1 MPRSGEKRE
10 IKTRIQHYSL
20 ISTLLTFELNWLI
33 EMWLDRAGFPSLG
46 VTIRLQHFSLAVP
59 GTGGGC
65 VSLALP
71 LLLFLRIP
79 PLH

>member
-33 EMWLDRAGFPSLG
+33 EMWLDRAGFPSLR

-59 GTGGGC
+59 GTGGG
-65 VSLALP
+65 SLALP
-71 LLLFLRIP
+71 LLLFLSIP